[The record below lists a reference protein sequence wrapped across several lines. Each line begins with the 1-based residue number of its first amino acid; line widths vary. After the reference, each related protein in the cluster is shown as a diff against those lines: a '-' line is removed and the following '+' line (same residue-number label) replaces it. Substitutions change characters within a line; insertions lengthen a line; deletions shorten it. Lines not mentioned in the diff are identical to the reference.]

1 MQINMRR
8 KLCVSKN
15 AGGQTVTSETA
26 LQLPLTYYGPSI
38 PSGSDGA
45 WTYGGLTSPAASTSS
60 LTSSPTVTFSTF
72 TPTSSYLHRLH
83 HPISLHL
90 HPLPPLQHQIIF

>member
-26 LQLPLTYYGPSI
+26 LQLPLTYYGPSY
-38 PSGSDGA
+38 GA

-60 LTSSPTVTFSTF
+60 LTSSPTVTSSTF

-90 HPLPPLQHQIIF
+90 RPLPPLQHQIIF